1 MSIRSSLSR
10 AGGFLLREDLVH
22 RGEDVIDTM
31 QPERLQKL
39 EILSSG
45 AAITLL
51 GVPGSPGQDDPC
63 GGLLPGSP
71 TFRVSVHGDF
81 RSG

>member
-1 MSIRSSLSR
+1 MTVLISRSKARMS
-10 AGGFLLREDLVH
+10 AADE
-22 RGEDVIDTM
+22 
-31 QPERLQKL
+31 KL
-39 EILSSG
+39 EIVSSG

-71 TFRVSVHGDF
+71 AFRVSVYGDF